1 MLETYLQNIKP
12 LDQTAMQQAQ
22 AQWNRIAKPLHSL
35 GRLEDM
41 VIQLAG
47 ITGSATLAPRKKAVL
62 IFCADNGIIAENVT
76 QSDNDVTAI
85 VTENFTRG
93 ITSVNALSRVCGA
106 DVYPVDVGVAR
117 DLYCSGLDVRKVAY
131 GTRNFAK
138 EPAMTR
144 EETVQAIC
152 TGIQL
157 VKEKKEAGYNLIA
170 TGEMGIGNTTTSS
183 AVAAALLS
191 CDPKEIT
198 GKGAGLSD
206 TALLRKIAVVEEG
219 IQMHELYQADAFD
232 VLCAVGGLDIA
243 GLSGVFIGG
252 ALAHVPVVID
262 GVISA
267 VAALAAER
275 MIPGVRDYVIPS
287 HKSREPAAE
296 RILEELGVRPVLD
309 AGLALGEGTGAV
321 MMCGLLDIART
332 LYGERTTFADIDVAP
347 YHRFG

>member
-1 MLETYLQNIKP
+1 
-12 LDQTAMQQAQ
+12 
-22 AQWNRIAKPLHSL
+22 
-35 GRLEDM
+35 
-41 VIQLAG
+41 
-47 ITGSATLAPRKKAVL
+47 
-62 IFCADNGIIAENVT
+62 
-76 QSDNDVTAI
+76 
-85 VTENFTRG
+85 
-93 ITSVNALSRVCGA
+93 
-106 DVYPVDVGVAR
+106 
-117 DLYCSGLDVRKVAY
+117 
-131 GTRNFAK
+131 
-138 EPAMTR
+138 
-144 EETVQAIC
+144 
-152 TGIQL
+152 
-157 VKEKKEAGYNLIA
+157 
-170 TGEMGIGNTTTSS
+170 MGIGNTTTSS

-252 ALAHVPVVID
+252 ALAHVPVVVD

-296 RILEELGVRPVLD
+296 RILEKLGIRPVLD

-332 LYGERTTFADIDVAP
+332 IYGERTTFADIDVAP